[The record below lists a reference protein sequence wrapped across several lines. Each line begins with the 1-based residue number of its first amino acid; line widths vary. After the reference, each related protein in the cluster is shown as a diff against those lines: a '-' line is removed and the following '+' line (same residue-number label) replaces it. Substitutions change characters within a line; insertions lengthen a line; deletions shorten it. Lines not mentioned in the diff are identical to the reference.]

1 MVKLAGSHEFDAPKD
16 AVWEALLDPDVLS
29 RILPGCK
36 QLDRIAENEFSGE
49 ISIRVG
55 PVQGSF
61 NGTVKLNDIDPP
73 NGYRMELAGQGRPGF
88 VKGVGNLRLDGDA
101 PTTLH
106 YDGDAQLS
114 GRIASVGQRL
124 VDSTARSLTRQG
136 LQSLDKIIAAR
147 LQPADS
153 LAADSTRSGHLAASE
168 KEPAQSA
175 APSPSNGTETAS
187 DTRAGDNARAPDSPA
202 QPDHPASSSRGNQGE
217 DDAPATP
224 STMEVGINVA
234 KDVVTDL
241 AQEFEIN
248 TSGRKVLYI
257 LAGFAAIVWMW
268 RQLFGKA
275 K

>member
-1 MVKLAGSHEFDAPKD
+1 MVKLAGTHSFDAPKND
-16 AVWEALLDPDVLS
+16 VFEALLDPDVLS
-29 RILPGCK
+29 RILPGCRR
-36 QLDRIAENEFSGE
+36 LERTSENEFSGE

-61 NGTVKLNDIDPP
+61 NGKVTLDEIDPP
-73 NGYRMELAGQGRPGF
+73 NGYRMEIAGQGRPGY
-88 VKGVGNLRLDGDA
+88 VKGVGTLRLEGDG

-136 LQSLDKIIAAR
+136 LQSLESIIATR
-147 LQPADS
+147 LQPEAEAGD
-153 LAADSTRSGHLAASE
+153 AS
-168 KEPAQSA
+168 A
-175 APSPSNGTETAS
+175 PSNGTEAVTETGAGAPGPAPPGSS
-187 DTRAGDNARAPDSPA
+187 DGATS
-202 QPDHPASSSRGNQGE
+202 QPE
-217 DDAPATP
+217 VATP

-234 KDVVTDL
+234 RDVVSDL
-241 AQEFEIN
+241 AKEVNIDS
-248 TSGRKVLYI
+248 SGRKVLYI

>member
-1 MVKLAGSHEFDAPKD
+1 MVKLAGTHSFDAPKS

-36 QLDRIAENEFSGE
+36 QLEKTSDNEFSGE
-49 ISIRVG
+49 INIRVG

-61 NGTVKLNDIDPP
+61 NGTVKLSDVDPP
-73 NGYRMELAGQGRPGF
+73 NGYQMEIAGQGRPGY
-88 VKGVGNLRLDGDA
+88 VKGVGTLRLEGDG

-136 LQSLDKIIAAR
+136 LQSLESIIATR
-147 LQPADS
+147 LQPAEPEPEESDAAPTAANGTGAVS
-153 LAADSTRSGHLAASE
+153 ETGAADS
-168 KEPAQSA
+168 
-175 APSPSNGTETAS
+175 
-187 DTRAGDNARAPDSPA
+187 ARAPTPA
-202 QPDHPASSSRGNQGE
+202 GRATGPTVQPE
-217 DDAPATP
+217 VATP

-234 KDVVTDL
+234 KDVVSDL
-241 AQEFEIN
+241 AQEIQISG
-248 TSGRKVLYI
+248 SGRKVIFL

>member
-1 MVKLAGSHEFDAPKD
+1 MVKLAGTHSFDAPKSD
-16 AVWEALLDPDVLS
+16 VWEALLDPEVLS

-36 QLDRIAENEFSGE
+36 RLDKTADNEFSGE

-61 NGTVKLNDIDPP
+61 NGKVTLDDIDPP
-73 NGYRMELAGQGRPGF
+73 NGYRMEIAGQGRPGY
-88 VKGVGNLRLDGDA
+88 VKGVGTLRLEGDG

-136 LQSLDKIIAAR
+136 LQSLESIIAAR
-147 LQPADS
+147 LQPAQPE
-153 LAADSTRSGHLAASE
+153 AA
-168 KEPAQSA
+168 
-175 APSPSNGTETAS
+175 PSNGTEAAS
-187 DTRAGDNARAPDSPA
+187 ESGAAGARGPAPPGNPVGEAA
-202 QPDHPASSSRGNQGE
+202 QPE
-217 DDAPATP
+217 MATP
-224 STMEVGINVA
+224 STMEVGMNVA
-234 KDVVTDL
+234 RDVFSDL
-241 AQEFEIN
+241 AKEVPIN
-248 TSGRKVLYI
+248 SSGRKVLYV

>member
-1 MVKLAGSHEFDAPKD
+1 MVKLAGTHSFDAPKSE
-16 AVWEALLDPDVLS
+16 VWEALLDPDVLS

-36 QLDRIAENEFSGE
+36 RLDKTADNEFSGE

-61 NGTVKLNDIDPP
+61 NGKVSLDEIDPP
-73 NGYRMELAGQGRPGF
+73 NGYRMEIAGQGRPGY
-88 VKGVGNLRLDGDA
+88 VKGVGTLRLEGDG

-136 LQSLDKIIAAR
+136 LQSLESIIAAR
-147 LQPADS
+147 LQPA
-153 LAADSTRSGHLAASE
+153 
-168 KEPAQSA
+168 EPETTV
-175 APSPSNGTETAS
+175 PSNGTEAASESSATA
-187 DTRAGDNARAPDSPA
+187 DAPGPA
-202 QPDHPASSSRGNQGE
+202 PPASSAGAAAQPE
-217 DDAPATP
+217 VATP

-234 KDVVTDL
+234 RDVAADL
-241 AQEFEIN
+241 AKEIQHN
-248 TSGRKVLYI
+248 GNARKVLYI
-257 LAGFAAIVWMW
+257 LAGFAALVWMW

>member
-1 MVKLAGSHEFDAPKD
+1 MVKLAGTHSFDAPKSE
-16 AVWEALLDPDVLS
+16 VWEALLDPDVLS
-29 RILPGCK
+29 RILPGCER
-36 QLDRIAENEFSGE
+36 LDKTADNEFSGE

-61 NGTVKLNDIDPP
+61 NGKVTLDEIDPP
-73 NGYRMELAGQGRPGF
+73 NGYRMEIAGQGRPGY
-88 VKGVGNLRLDGDA
+88 VKGVGTLRLEGDG

-136 LQSLDKIIAAR
+136 LQSLESIIAAR
-147 LQPADS
+147 LQPA
-153 LAADSTRSGHLAASE
+153 
-168 KEPAQSA
+168 EPETTA
-175 APSPSNGTETAS
+175 PSNGTEAASESSATA
-187 DTRAGDNARAPDSPA
+187 GAPGPA
-202 QPDHPASSSRGNQGE
+202 PPASSASAAAQPE
-217 DDAPATP
+217 VATP

-234 KDVVTDL
+234 RDVAADL
-241 AQEFEIN
+241 AKEIQTN
-248 TSGRKVLYI
+248 GNARKVLYI
-257 LAGFAAIVWMW
+257 LAGFAALVWMW

>member
-1 MVKLAGSHEFDAPKD
+1 MVKLAGTHEFDAPKE

-29 RILPGCK
+29 QILPGCK
-36 QLDRIAENEFSGE
+36 QLDRSGENEFKGE

-61 NGTVKLNDIDPP
+61 NGTVNLKDIDPP
-73 NGYRMELAGQGRPGF
+73 NSYRMELAGQGRPGY
-88 VKGVGNLRLDGDA
+88 VKGAGALRLEGDA

-136 LQSLDKIIAAR
+136 LQSLESIIAAR
-147 LQPADS
+147 LQPPEPEPAENE
-153 LAADSTRSGHLAASE
+153 AAS
-168 KEPAQSA
+168 A
-175 APSPSNGTETAS
+175 SNGSGAAS
-187 DTRAGDNARAPDSPA
+187 QPRAPDPPP
-202 QPDHPASSSRGNQGE
+202 QPDI
-217 DDAPATP
+217 ATP

-234 KDVVTDL
+234 RDVATDL
-241 AQEFEIN
+241 AQEFKN
-248 TSGRKVLYI
+248 NPNSRRVVYV

-268 RQLFGKA
+268 RLLFGKA

>member
-1 MVKLAGSHEFDAPKD
+1 MVKLAGSHEFDAPKE

-36 QLDRIAENEFSGE
+36 QLDRSGENEFKGE

-61 NGTVKLNDIDPP
+61 NGTVNLKDIDPP
-73 NGYRMELAGQGRPGF
+73 NSYRMELAGQGRPGY
-88 VKGVGNLRLDGDA
+88 VKGTGALRLEGDA

-136 LQSLDKIIAAR
+136 LQSLENIIAAR
-147 LQPADS
+147 LQQP
-153 LAADSTRSGHLAASE
+153 E
-168 KEPAQSA
+168 PEPAESGTPSA
-175 APSPSNGTETAS
+175 SNGTGAAS
-187 DTRAGDNARAPDSPA
+187 QPRTPDPPP
-202 QPDHPASSSRGNQGE
+202 QPDMA
-217 DDAPATP
+217 AP
-224 STMEVGINVA
+224 STMEVGVNVA
-234 KDVVTDL
+234 KDVATDL
-241 AQEFEIN
+241 AHEFKN
-248 TSGRKVLYI
+248 NPNSRKVIYV

-268 RQLFGKA
+268 RQLFGRA

>member
-1 MVKLAGSHEFDAPKD
+1 MVKLAGTHSFDAPKSE
-16 AVWEALLDPDVLS
+16 VFEALLDPDVLS

-36 QLDRIAENEFSGE
+36 RLDKTAENEFSGE

-61 NGTVKLNDIDPP
+61 NGKVTLDEIDPP
-73 NGYRMELAGQGRPGF
+73 NGYRMEIAGQGRPGY
-88 VKGVGNLRLDGDA
+88 VKGVGTLRLEGDA

-136 LQSLDKIIAAR
+136 LQSLESIIAAR
-147 LQPADS
+147 LQPAPQEAETED
-153 LAADSTRSGHLAASE
+153 AVA
-168 KEPAQSA
+168 
-175 APSPSNGTETAS
+175 PSNGTAAASESGGCGGAHSSTPQGGTAGA
-187 DTRAGDNARAPDSPA
+187 TPEP
-202 QPDHPASSSRGNQGE
+202 E
-217 DDAPATP
+217 VATP

-234 KDVVTDL
+234 RDVVSDL
-241 AQEFEIN
+241 SKEIDIDI
-248 TSGRKVLYI
+248 SGRKVLYM

>member
-1 MVKLAGSHEFDAPKD
+1 MVKLAGTHEFDAPKE

-36 QLDRIAENEFSGE
+36 QLDRSGENEFKGE
-49 ISIRVG
+49 INIRVG

-61 NGTVKLNDIDPP
+61 NGTVNLKDIDPP
-73 NGYRMELAGQGRPGF
+73 NSYRMELAGQGRPGY
-88 VKGVGNLRLDGDA
+88 VKGAGALRLEGDA

-136 LQSLDKIIAAR
+136 LQSLESIIAAR
-147 LQPADS
+147 LQPPEPEPAES
-153 LAADSTRSGHLAASE
+153 EAAS
-168 KEPAQSA
+168 A
-175 APSPSNGTETAS
+175 SNGAGAAS
-187 DTRAGDNARAPDSPA
+187 QPRAPDPPP
-202 QPDHPASSSRGNQGE
+202 QPDI
-217 DDAPATP
+217 ATP

-234 KDVVTDL
+234 RDVATDL
-241 AQEFEIN
+241 AQEFKN
-248 TSGRKVLYI
+248 NPNSRRVVYV

-268 RQLFGKA
+268 RLLFGKA

>member
-1 MVKLAGSHEFDAPKD
+1 MVKLAGSYEFDAPKD
-16 AVWEALLDPDVLS
+16 AVWEALQDPEVLS
-29 RILPGCK
+29 RVLPGCK
-36 QLDRIAENEFSGE
+36 QLDKIAENEYRGE

-61 NGTVKLNDIDPP
+61 NGSVNLSNIDPP
-73 NGYRMELAGQGRPGF
+73 NGYQMDLAGQGRPGF
-88 VKGVGNLRLDGDA
+88 IKGSGRLRLDGDT

-147 LQPADS
+147 LEAVAPEPADS
-153 LAADSTRSGHLAASE
+153 AAMRLSRAEALSNQSPANGADSVVPQVASQGEKASE
-168 KEPAQSA
+168 ESA
-175 APSPSNGTETAS
+175 D
-187 DTRAGDNARAPDSPA
+187 DTARAPDPSHQSA
-202 QPDHPASSSRGNQGE
+202 QPDVV
-217 DDAPATP
+217 TP

-241 AQEFEIN
+241 VQEFQR
-248 TSGRKVLYI
+248 TYSGRSVLFI
-257 LAGFAAIVWMW
+257 LVGFAAIVWMW
-268 RQLFGKA
+268 RQLFGGGSDA
-275 K
+275 QE

>member
-1 MVKLAGSHEFDAPKD
+1 MVKLAGTHSFDAPKSE
-16 AVWEALLDPDVLS
+16 VWEALLDPDVLS

-36 QLDRIAENEFSGE
+36 QLERTSDNEFKGE
-49 ISIRVG
+49 INIRVG
-55 PVQGSF
+55 PVQGAF
-61 NGTVKLNDIDPP
+61 NGTVKLSDVDPP
-73 NGYRMELAGQGRPGF
+73 NGYQMEIAGQGRPGF
-88 VKGVGNLRLDGDA
+88 VKGVGTLRLEGDQ
-101 PTTLH
+101 PTTMH

-136 LQSLDKIIAAR
+136 LQSLEGIIAAR
-147 LQPADS
+147 LEPAEPEPEESDAAPAGANGTAA
-153 LAADSTRSGHLAASE
+153 AADPNAGGSARA
-168 KEPAQSA
+168 A
-175 APSPSNGTETAS
+175 APGGQSTGK
-187 DTRAGDNARAPDSPA
+187 PA
-202 QPDHPASSSRGNQGE
+202 QPEA
-217 DDAPATP
+217 ATP

-241 AQEFEIN
+241 AQEIQISS
-248 TSGRKVLYI
+248 SGRKVLFI

>member
-1 MVKLAGSHEFDAPKD
+1 MVKLAGTHSFDAPKND
-16 AVWEALLDPDVLS
+16 VFEALLDPDVLS
-29 RILPGCK
+29 RILPGCRRLEK
-36 QLDRIAENEFSGE
+36 TSENEFSGE

-61 NGTVKLNDIDPP
+61 NGKVTLDEIDPP
-73 NGYRMELAGQGRPGF
+73 NGYRMEIAGQGRPGY
-88 VKGVGNLRLDGDA
+88 VKGVGTLRLEGDG

-136 LQSLDKIIAAR
+136 LQSLENIIAAR
-147 LQPADS
+147 LQPEAE
-153 LAADSTRSGHLAASE
+153 AGGA
-168 KEPAQSA
+168 PA
-175 APSPSNGTETAS
+175 PSNGTEAATE
-187 DTRAGDNARAPDSPA
+187 TGAGAGAPGPA
-202 QPDHPASSSRGNQGE
+202 PPSSSAGATVQPE
-217 DDAPATP
+217 VATP

-234 KDVVTDL
+234 RDVASDL
-241 AQEFEIN
+241 AKEVNIHG
-248 TSGRKVLYI
+248 SGRKVLYI
-257 LAGFAAIVWMW
+257 LAGFAALVWMW

>member
-1 MVKLAGSHEFDAPKD
+1 MVKLAGTHEFDAPKE

-29 RILPGCK
+29 QILPGCK
-36 QLDRIAENEFSGE
+36 QLDRSGENEFKGE

-61 NGTVKLNDIDPP
+61 NGTVNLKDIDPP
-73 NGYRMELAGQGRPGF
+73 NSYRMELAGQGRPGY
-88 VKGVGNLRLDGDA
+88 VKGAGALRLEGDA

-136 LQSLDKIIAAR
+136 LQSLESIIAAR
-147 LQPADS
+147 LQPPEPEPAES
-153 LAADSTRSGHLAASE
+153 EAAS
-168 KEPAQSA
+168 A
-175 APSPSNGTETAS
+175 SNGSGAAS
-187 DTRAGDNARAPDSPA
+187 QPRAPDPPP
-202 QPDHPASSSRGNQGE
+202 QPDI
-217 DDAPATP
+217 ATP

-234 KDVVTDL
+234 RDVATDL
-241 AQEFEIN
+241 AQEFKN
-248 TSGRKVLYI
+248 NPNSRRVVYV

-268 RQLFGKA
+268 RLLFGKA

>member
-1 MVKLAGSHEFDAPKD
+1 MVKLAGTHSFDAPKNE
-16 AVWEALLDPDVLS
+16 VFEALLDPDVLS
-29 RILPGCK
+29 RILPGCRR
-36 QLDRIAENEFSGE
+36 LERTSENEFSGE

-61 NGTVKLNDIDPP
+61 NGKVTLDEIDPP
-73 NGYRMELAGQGRPGF
+73 NGYRMEIAGQGRPGY
-88 VKGVGNLRLDGDA
+88 VKGVGTLRLEGDG

-136 LQSLDKIIAAR
+136 LQSLESIIAAR
-147 LQPADS
+147 LQPALPEAETGD
-153 LAADSTRSGHLAASE
+153 AVA
-168 KEPAQSA
+168 
-175 APSPSNGTETAS
+175 PSNGTAAASETGVGSGARDPAS
-187 DTRAGDNARAPDSPA
+187 QESSAGATA
-202 QPDHPASSSRGNQGE
+202 QPEVA
-217 DDAPATP
+217 AP

-234 KDVVTDL
+234 RDVVSDL
-241 AQEFEIN
+241 AKEAKIDG
-248 TSGRKVLYI
+248 SGRKVLYI

>member
-1 MVKLAGSHEFDAPKD
+1 MVKLAGSHEFDAPKE

-36 QLDRIAENEFSGE
+36 QLDRSGENEFKGE

-61 NGTVKLNDIDPP
+61 NGTVNLKDIDPP
-73 NGYRMELAGQGRPGF
+73 NSYRMELAGQGRPGY
-88 VKGVGNLRLDGDA
+88 VKGTGALRLEGDA

-136 LQSLDKIIAAR
+136 LQSLENIIAAR
-147 LQPADS
+147 LQPP
-153 LAADSTRSGHLAASE
+153 E
-168 KEPAQSA
+168 PEPAESEATSA
-175 APSPSNGTETAS
+175 SNGTGVAS
-187 DTRAGDNARAPDSPA
+187 QSRAPDPPP
-202 QPDHPASSSRGNQGE
+202 QPDI
-217 DDAPATP
+217 ATP

-234 KDVVTDL
+234 RDVATDL
-241 AQEFEIN
+241 AQEFKN
-248 TSGRKVLYI
+248 NPNSRKVVYV

-268 RQLFGKA
+268 RQLFGRA

>member
-1 MVKLAGSHEFDAPKD
+1 MVKLAGTHSFDAPKSE
-16 AVWEALLDPDVLS
+16 VWEALLDPDVLS

-36 QLDRIAENEFSGE
+36 RLDKTADNEFSGE

-61 NGTVKLNDIDPP
+61 NGKVTLDEIDPP
-73 NGYRMELAGQGRPGF
+73 NGYRMEIAGQGRPGY
-88 VKGVGNLRLDGDA
+88 VKGVGTLRLEGDG

-136 LQSLDKIIAAR
+136 LQSLESIIAAR
-147 LQPADS
+147 LQPA
-153 LAADSTRSGHLAASE
+153 
-168 KEPAQSA
+168 EPETTV
-175 APSPSNGTETAS
+175 PSNGTEAATEAASESSATAG
-187 DTRAGDNARAPDSPA
+187 APGPARPA
-202 QPDHPASSSRGNQGE
+202 RPASSAGAAAQPE
-217 DDAPATP
+217 VATP

-234 KDVVTDL
+234 RDVAADL
-241 AQEFEIN
+241 AKEIQHN
-248 TSGRKVLYI
+248 GNARKVLYI
-257 LAGFAAIVWMW
+257 LAGFAALVWMW

>member
-1 MVKLAGSHEFDAPKD
+1 MVKLAGTHSFEAPKNE
-16 AVWEALLDPDVLS
+16 VWEALLDPDVLS

-36 QLDRIAENEFSGE
+36 QLNKTADNEFSGE

-55 PVQGSF
+55 PVQGTF
-61 NGTVKLNDIDPP
+61 NGTVILNEVDPP
-73 NGYRMELAGQGRPGF
+73 NGYQMEIAGQGRPGY
-88 VKGVGNLRLDGDA
+88 VKGVGTLRLEGDG

-136 LQSLDKIIAAR
+136 LRSLDSIIASR
-147 LQPADS
+147 MQPAEPEPEVS
-153 LAADSTRSGHLAASE
+153 EAAPTAANGTGAASETGAADSE
-168 KEPAQSA
+168 
-175 APSPSNGTETAS
+175 
-187 DTRAGDNARAPDSPA
+187 RAPTPA
-202 QPDHPASSSRGNQGE
+202 GQSTGPTAQQDV
-217 DDAPATP
+217 ATP

-241 AQEFEIN
+241 AQEFQVSS
-248 TSGRKVLYI
+248 SGRKVLYM

-268 RQLFGKA
+268 RQLFGRA

>member
-1 MVKLAGSHEFDAPKD
+1 MVKLAGSHEFDAPKA

-36 QLDRIAENEFSGE
+36 RLDRTAENEFKGE

-55 PVQGSF
+55 PVQGNF
-61 NGTVKLNDIDPP
+61 NGKVNLKEIDPP

-88 VKGVGNLRLDGDA
+88 VKGAGSLRLEGDG

-106 YDGDAQLS
+106 YEGDAQLS

-136 LQSLDKIIAAR
+136 MQSLEKIIAAR
-147 LQPADS
+147 LQPAEPET
-153 LAADSTRSGHLAASE
+153 AAG
-168 KEPAQSA
+168 A
-175 APSPSNGTETAS
+175 APSPSNGTEAAS
-187 DTRAGDNARAPDSPA
+187 EPRAPEPPSP
-202 QPDHPASSSRGNQGE
+202 PDISP
-217 DDAPATP
+217 P
-224 STMEVGINVA
+224 STMEVGVNVA
-234 KDVVTDL
+234 RDVVSDL
-241 AQEFEIN
+241 AQEFKDNPNSRRI
-248 TSGRKVLYI
+248 LYL

>member
-1 MVKLAGSHEFDAPKD
+1 MVKLAGTHSFDAPKSE
-16 AVWEALLDPDVLS
+16 VWEALLDPDVLS

-36 QLDRIAENEFSGE
+36 SLDRTADNEFSGE

-61 NGTVKLNDIDPP
+61 NGKVTLNEIDAP
-73 NGYRMELAGQGRPGF
+73 NGYKMEIAGQGRPGF
-88 VKGVGNLRLDGDA
+88 VKGVGTLRLEGDG

-136 LQSLDKIIAAR
+136 LQSLESIIAAR
-147 LQPADS
+147 LQPPQPDASEDE
-153 LAADSTRSGHLAASE
+153 AAST
-168 KEPAQSA
+168 
-175 APSPSNGTETAS
+175 PSNGTEAVTGA
-187 DTRAGDNARAPDSPA
+187 DT
-202 QPDHPASSSRGNQGE
+202 QGE
-217 DDAPATP
+217 GAPATAPTEGASGPRGQPELATP
-224 STMEVGINVA
+224 STMEVGVNVA
-234 KDVVTDL
+234 RDIVSDL
-241 AQEFEIN
+241 AKEIPVDSN
-248 TSGRKVLYI
+248 GRKVLYI

-275 K
+275 KS

>member
-29 RILPGCK
+29 QILPGCK
-36 QLDRIAENEFSGE
+36 QLDRTAENEFSGE

-55 PVQGSF
+55 PVQGNF

-147 LQPADS
+147 LQPP
-153 LAADSTRSGHLAASE
+153 E
-168 KEPAQSA
+168 PEPAPSA
-175 APSPSNGTETAS
+175 APSPSNGTEAAS

-202 QPDHPASSSRGNQGE
+202 QPDHSASSSRGHQGD

-241 AQEFEIN
+241 VQEFEIN
-248 TSGRKVLYI
+248 TSGRKVLYF

>member
-1 MVKLAGSHEFDAPKD
+1 MVKLAGTHEFDAPKE

-29 RILPGCK
+29 QILPGCK
-36 QLDRIAENEFSGE
+36 QLDRSGENEFKGE

-61 NGTVKLNDIDPP
+61 NGTVNLKDIDPP
-73 NGYRMELAGQGRPGF
+73 NSYRMELAGQGRPGY
-88 VKGVGNLRLDGDA
+88 VKGAGALRLEGDA

-136 LQSLDKIIAAR
+136 LQSLESIIAAR
-147 LQPADS
+147 LQPPEPEPAES
-153 LAADSTRSGHLAASE
+153 EAAS
-168 KEPAQSA
+168 A
-175 APSPSNGTETAS
+175 SNGAGAAS
-187 DTRAGDNARAPDSPA
+187 QPRAPDPPP
-202 QPDHPASSSRGNQGE
+202 QPDI
-217 DDAPATP
+217 ATP

-234 KDVVTDL
+234 RDVATDL
-241 AQEFEIN
+241 AQEFKN
-248 TSGRKVLYI
+248 NPNSRRVVYV

-268 RQLFGKA
+268 RLLFGKA

>member
-1 MVKLAGSHEFDAPKD
+1 MTNMVKLAGTHNFDAPKSE
-16 AVWEALLDPDVLS
+16 VWEALLDPDVLS

-36 QLDRIAENEFSGE
+36 RLDKTADNEFSGE

-61 NGTVKLNDIDPP
+61 NGKVTLDEIDPP
-73 NGYRMELAGQGRPGF
+73 NGYRMEIAGQGRPGY
-88 VKGVGNLRLDGDA
+88 VKGVGTLRLEGDG

-136 LQSLDKIIAAR
+136 LQSLESIIAAR
-147 LQPADS
+147 LQPA
-153 LAADSTRSGHLAASE
+153 
-168 KEPAQSA
+168 EPEATA
-175 APSPSNGTETAS
+175 PSNGTEAASESSATA
-187 DTRAGDNARAPDSPA
+187 GAPGPA
-202 QPDHPASSSRGNQGE
+202 PPASSAGAAAQPE
-217 DDAPATP
+217 VATP

-234 KDVVTDL
+234 RDVAADL
-241 AQEFEIN
+241 AKEIQHN
-248 TSGRKVLYI
+248 GNARKVLYI
-257 LAGFAAIVWMW
+257 LAGFAALVWMW

>member
-1 MVKLAGSHEFDAPKD
+1 MVKLAGTHEFDAPKE

-36 QLDRIAENEFSGE
+36 QLDRSGENEFKGE
-49 ISIRVG
+49 ITIRVG

-61 NGTVKLNDIDPP
+61 NGTVNLKDIDPP
-73 NGYRMELAGQGRPGF
+73 NSYRMELAGQGRPGY
-88 VKGVGNLRLDGDA
+88 VKGAGALRLEGDA

-136 LQSLDKIIAAR
+136 LQSLESIIAAR
-147 LQPADS
+147 LQPPEPEPAES
-153 LAADSTRSGHLAASE
+153 EAAS
-168 KEPAQSA
+168 A
-175 APSPSNGTETAS
+175 SNGAGAAS
-187 DTRAGDNARAPDSPA
+187 QPRAPDPPP
-202 QPDHPASSSRGNQGE
+202 QPDI
-217 DDAPATP
+217 ATP

-234 KDVVTDL
+234 RDVATDL
-241 AQEFEIN
+241 AQEFKN
-248 TSGRKVLYI
+248 NPNSRRVVYV

-268 RQLFGKA
+268 RLLFGKA

>member
-1 MVKLAGSHEFDAPKD
+1 MVKLAGTHSFEAPKD
-16 AVWEALLDPDVLS
+16 EVFEALLDPDVLS

-36 QLDRIAENEFSGE
+36 RLEKTSENEFSGE

-61 NGTVKLNDIDPP
+61 NGKVTLDEIDAP
-73 NGYRMELAGQGRPGF
+73 NGYRMEIAGQGRPGY
-88 VKGVGNLRLDGDA
+88 VKGVGTLRLEGDA

-136 LQSLDKIIAAR
+136 LQSLESIIAAR
-147 LQPADS
+147 LQPAPEE
-153 LAADSTRSGHLAASE
+153 AETADAVA
-168 KEPAQSA
+168 
-175 APSPSNGTETAS
+175 PSNGTAAASESGGVGGAHGPAPQGGTAGA
-187 DTRAGDNARAPDSPA
+187 TP
-202 QPDHPASSSRGNQGE
+202 QPE
-217 DDAPATP
+217 VATP

-234 KDVVTDL
+234 RDVVSDL
-241 AQEFEIN
+241 AKEIN
-248 TSGRKVLYI
+248 VDSNGRKVLYM

>member
-1 MVKLAGSHEFDAPKD
+1 MVKLAGTHNFDAPKSE
-16 AVWEALLDPDVLS
+16 VWEALLDPDVLS
-29 RILPGCK
+29 RILPGCRR
-36 QLDRIAENEFSGE
+36 LDKTADNEFSGE

-55 PVQGSF
+55 PVQGNF
-61 NGTVKLNDIDPP
+61 NGKVTLDEIDPP
-73 NGYRMELAGQGRPGF
+73 NGYRMEIAGQGRPGY
-88 VKGVGNLRLDGDA
+88 VKGVGTLRLEGDG

-136 LQSLDKIIAAR
+136 LQSLESIIAAR
-147 LQPADS
+147 LQPA
-153 LAADSTRSGHLAASE
+153 
-168 KEPAQSA
+168 EPEATA
-175 APSPSNGTETAS
+175 PSNGTEAASESSATAGAPGPAPPLS
-187 DTRAGDNARAPDSPA
+187 SAGAAA
-202 QPDHPASSSRGNQGE
+202 QPE
-217 DDAPATP
+217 VATP

-234 KDVVTDL
+234 RDVAADL
-241 AQEFEIN
+241 AKEIQN
-248 TSGRKVLYI
+248 NGNARKVLYI

>member
-1 MVKLAGSHEFDAPKD
+1 MVKLAGTHSFDAPKSE
-16 AVWEALLDPDVLS
+16 VWEALLDPDVLS

-36 QLDRIAENEFSGE
+36 RLDKTADNEFSGE

-61 NGTVKLNDIDPP
+61 NGKVSLDEIDPP
-73 NGYRMELAGQGRPGF
+73 NGYRMEIAGQGRPGY
-88 VKGVGNLRLDGDA
+88 VKGVGTLRLEGDG

-136 LQSLDKIIAAR
+136 LQSLESIIAAR
-147 LQPADS
+147 LQPA
-153 LAADSTRSGHLAASE
+153 
-168 KEPAQSA
+168 EPEATA
-175 APSPSNGTETAS
+175 PSNGTEAASESSATA
-187 DTRAGDNARAPDSPA
+187 GAPGPA
-202 QPDHPASSSRGNQGE
+202 PPASSAGAVAQPE
-217 DDAPATP
+217 VATP

-234 KDVVTDL
+234 RDVAADL
-241 AQEFEIN
+241 AKEIQN
-248 TSGRKVLYI
+248 NGNARKVLYI
-257 LAGFAAIVWMW
+257 LAGFAALVWMW

>member
-1 MVKLAGSHEFDAPKD
+1 MVKLAGTHSFEAPKSE
-16 AVWEALLDPDVLS
+16 VWEALLDPDVLS

-36 QLDRIAENEFSGE
+36 RLDKTADNEFSGE

-61 NGTVKLNDIDPP
+61 NGKVTLDDIDPP
-73 NGYRMELAGQGRPGF
+73 NGYRMEIAGQGRPGY
-88 VKGVGNLRLDGDA
+88 VKGVGTLRLEGDG

-136 LQSLDKIIAAR
+136 LQSLENIIAAR
-147 LQPADS
+147 LQP
-153 LAADSTRSGHLAASE
+153 T
-168 KEPAQSA
+168 PAEA
-175 APSPSNGTETAS
+175 EAGDAGATPSNGTQAATETGA
-187 DTRAGDNARAPDSPA
+187 APGARGSAPPGSSTGSQA
-202 QPDHPASSSRGNQGE
+202 QPE
-217 DDAPATP
+217 MATP

-234 KDVVTDL
+234 KDVAADL
-241 AQEFEIN
+241 AKEIQN
-248 TSGRKVLYI
+248 NGNARKVLYV
-257 LAGFAAIVWMW
+257 LAGFAALVWMW

>member
-1 MVKLAGSHEFDAPKD
+1 MVKLAGTHSFDAPKND
-16 AVWEALLDPDVLS
+16 VFEALLDPDVLS
-29 RILPGCK
+29 RILPGCRRLEK
-36 QLDRIAENEFSGE
+36 TSENEFSGE

-61 NGTVKLNDIDPP
+61 NGKVTLDEIDPP
-73 NGYRMELAGQGRPGF
+73 NGYRMEIAGQGRPGY
-88 VKGVGNLRLDGDA
+88 VKGVGTLRLEGDE

-136 LQSLDKIIAAR
+136 LQSLESIIAAR
-147 LQPADS
+147 LQPAAPEAEKGD
-153 LAADSTRSGHLAASE
+153 AAA
-168 KEPAQSA
+168 
-175 APSPSNGTETAS
+175 PSNGTAAASETGAGGGERGPAS
-187 DTRAGDNARAPDSPA
+187 QGSPAIAPA
-202 QPDHPASSSRGNQGE
+202 QPE
-217 DDAPATP
+217 VATP

-234 KDVVTDL
+234 RDVVTDL
-241 AQEFEIN
+241 AKEFQIN
-248 TSGRKVLYI
+248 SSGRKVLYI
-257 LAGFAAIVWMW
+257 LAGFAALVWMW

>member
-1 MVKLAGSHEFDAPKD
+1 MVKLAGSHEFDAPKA

-36 QLDRIAENEFSGE
+36 RLDRTAENEFKGE

-55 PVQGSF
+55 PVQGNF
-61 NGTVKLNDIDPP
+61 NGKVNLKEIDPP

-88 VKGVGNLRLDGDA
+88 VKGAGSLRLEGDG

-106 YDGDAQLS
+106 YEGDAQLS

-136 LQSLDKIIAAR
+136 MQSLEKIIAAR
-147 LQPADS
+147 LQPAEPET
-153 LAADSTRSGHLAASE
+153 AAD
-168 KEPAQSA
+168 A
-175 APSPSNGTETAS
+175 APSPSNGTEAAS
-187 DTRAGDNARAPDSPA
+187 EPRAPEPPP
-202 QPDHPASSSRGNQGE
+202 QPDISP
-217 DDAPATP
+217 P
-224 STMEVGINVA
+224 STMEVGVNVA
-234 KDVVTDL
+234 RDVVSDL
-241 AQEFEIN
+241 AQEFKDNPNSRRI
-248 TSGRKVLYI
+248 LYL

>member
-1 MVKLAGSHEFDAPKD
+1 MVKLAGTHSFDAPKSE
-16 AVWEALLDPDVLS
+16 VWEALLDPDVLS
-29 RILPGCK
+29 RILPGCRRLEK
-36 QLDRIAENEFSGE
+36 TAENEFSGE

-61 NGTVKLNDIDPP
+61 NGTVTLDEIDAP
-73 NGYRMELAGQGRPGF
+73 NGYRMEIAGQGRPGF
-88 VKGVGNLRLDGDA
+88 VKGVGTLRLEGDE

-136 LQSLDKIIAAR
+136 LQSLENIIAAR
-147 LQPADS
+147 LQPAAPEAEAGD
-153 LAADSTRSGHLAASE
+153 AAA
-168 KEPAQSA
+168 
-175 APSPSNGTETAS
+175 PSNGTEAATEAGAGADGARGPAPPGSSAGTA
-187 DTRAGDNARAPDSPA
+187 A
-202 QPDHPASSSRGNQGE
+202 QPE
-217 DDAPATP
+217 VATP

-234 KDVVTDL
+234 KDVISDL
-241 AQEFEIN
+241 AKETPIN
-248 TSGRKVLYI
+248 SSGRKVLYI

>member
-1 MVKLAGSHEFDAPKD
+1 MVKLAGTHSFDAPKNE
-16 AVWEALLDPDVLS
+16 VWEALLDPDVLS

-36 QLDRIAENEFSGE
+36 RLDKTADNEFSGE

-61 NGTVKLNDIDPP
+61 NGKVTLDEIDPP
-73 NGYRMELAGQGRPGF
+73 NGYRMEIAGQGRPGY
-88 VKGVGNLRLDGDA
+88 VKGVGTLRLEGDG

-136 LQSLDKIIAAR
+136 LQSLENIIAAR
-147 LQPADS
+147 LQPA
-153 LAADSTRSGHLAASE
+153 
-168 KEPAQSA
+168 PAEA
-175 APSPSNGTETAS
+175 EDAGATPSNGTQAATETGAAS
-187 DTRAGDNARAPDSPA
+187 STRGSAPPGSNPGSQA
-202 QPDHPASSSRGNQGE
+202 QPE
-217 DDAPATP
+217 VATP

-234 KDVVTDL
+234 RDVAGDF
-241 AQEFEIN
+241 AKEIQN
-248 TSGRKVLYI
+248 NGNARKVLYI
-257 LAGFAAIVWMW
+257 LAGFAALVWMW